1 MVATRAAGPNG
12 LGGNRRFVHQA
23 FLYDSDRTFAER
35 AGAFLRDGQARG
47 EPGFVAVTPHNI
59 SLLQRTVRNPH
70 NIMYVNAADW
80 YTSPGRTLSA
90 YLRRLREH
98 TGPGRIRVIGEPKWV
113 GRTPSQ
119 VLAWQRYE
127 SVINLTLAQSSA
139 WILCP
144 YDTRVLPRDVVEGAR
159 RTHPEIVDRH
169 RTARSRGYVEP
180 TMFSAECDQRPLAPA
195 RPPVTTHYISRSEL
209 RRTRRLVMLTAL
221 DHGLNGERL
230 DDFAAAVQEIA
241 TNVVEHGGGDGTASV
256 WLDGDVVVCDVID
269 RRGASW
275 NYHAVGHLPP
285 SPDSTSGLGVWIAR
299 RLCDEVEIRTGR
311 NGSLVRLRMALT

>member
-1 MVATRAAGPNG
+1 MVATRAAGANG
-12 LGGNRRFVHQA
+12 FGGNRRFVHQA

-35 AGAFLRDGQARG
+35 AGAFLRDGLARG

-59 SLLQRTVRNPH
+59 SLLQRTVRSLQH
-70 NIMYVNAADW
+70 NIVYVNAADW

-98 TGPGRIRVIGEPKWV
+98 TGPGWIRVIGEPRWI

-119 VLAWQRYE
+119 ILAWQRYE
-127 SVINLTLAQSSA
+127 SVINMTLAGSSA

-169 RTARSRGYVEP
+169 CTAQSDAYVEP
-180 TMFSAECDQRPLAPA
+180 IAFSAECDQRPLAPP

-209 RRTRRLVMLTAL
+209 RRTRRLVVLTAL
-221 DHGLNGERL
+221 DLGLNGERL
-230 DDFAAAVQEIA
+230 DDFATSVQEIA
-241 TNVVEHGGGDGTASV
+241 TNVVEHGGGDGTARV
-256 WLDGDVVVCDVID
+256 WLDGNDVVCDVID
-269 RRGASW
+269 RGADW
-275 NYHAVGHLPP
+275 NYHAIGHHPP

-299 RLCDEVEIRTGR
+299 RLCDQVEIRTGP
-311 NGSLVRLRMALT
+311 NGSLVRLRMARA